1 MINKSERL
9 SNYLM
14 ENKKGGM
21 SDISDNASIS
31 DKYKTSNEDAKNFT
45 WILWITIDL
54 NEITSKMKSK
64 TFTAVNSI

>member
-45 WILWITIDL
+45 
-54 NEITSKMKSK
+54 
-64 TFTAVNSI
+64 

>member
-14 ENKKGGM
+14 ENEKGGM
-21 SDISDNASIS
+21 SDISDNASTS

-45 WILWITIDL
+45 
-54 NEITSKMKSK
+54 
-64 TFTAVNSI
+64 